1 VSQHVHDR
9 SYNLYR
15 NVFYE
20 LARDTLTAAG
30 IQAPATTARK
40 LWGALASEIKM
51 KRGHPTREDT
61 ARSMQTDCDELCR
74 VIRRACLEA
83 DGKD

>member
-9 SYNLYR
+9 SYKLYR
-15 NVFYE
+15 NDFYE
-20 LARDTLTAAG
+20 LASDTLTAAG

-40 LWGALASEIKM
+40 LWGALDSDIKM

-61 ARSMQTDCDELCR
+61 ARSVQTDCDKLCR
-74 VIRRACLEA
+74 VIRRACLKV
-83 DGKD
+83 DGED